1 MASNALG
8 FLILSGLRA
17 LAWAYYLLPRFLRRA
32 GSRLLAGFLR
42 TVGFRAKVIREN
54 LAIAYPG
61 DTEEARRTRAEL
73 FKAAYTHL
81 GQLFLEILMLVG
93 PMRRF
98 VQRESVLLGAQ
109 ENYIPAQKMGRG
121 VILLSSHVGNWE
133 VMGATG
139 GVHAQ
144 IDPLFVT
151 KLLKPAWMH
160 RAIEEGRKAC
170 RVFGTYEPRTFR
182 DVLKA
187 LKAGGAVGIV
197 LDQFAGPPVG
207 IRVPVFGVPVGTHSV
222 IAMLVKRTGAPVIP
236 VVNHRLPDGRFI
248 VEMLPPLEWIAHED
262 PNYELALNTANY
274 AKFLEG
280 HIRQYPEQWLWSHR
294 RFKGDLGPLRE
305 GEWFEGRARG

>member
-8 FLILSGLRA
+8 FLILSVLRTF
-17 LAWAYYLLPRFLRRA
+17 AWLYYLLPRPLRRVW
-32 GSRLLAGFLR
+32 SRSLAGFLR
-42 TVGFRAKVIREN
+42 TLGFRAKVIREN
-54 LAIAYPG
+54 IAIAYPG
-61 DTEEARRTRAEL
+61 ESEQVRSQRAQL
-73 FKAAYTHL
+73 FKAAYRHL

-98 VQRESVLLGAQ
+98 VQHESVLLGAE
-109 ENYIPAQKMGRG
+109 ENYFPAQRKGRG

-139 GVHAQ
+139 GVHAK

-160 RAIEEGRKAC
+160 RAIEKGRLAC
-170 RVFGTYEPRTFR
+170 RVYGTYEPKTFR

-222 IAMLVKRTGAPVIP
+222 IAMLVKRTQAPVIP
-236 VVNHRLPDGRFI
+236 VVNHRTPDGRFV
-248 VEMLPPLEWIAHED
+248 VEMLPPLDWISHED